1 MERKIIN
8 YYVCL
13 ECPEIK
19 VNNTQPL
26 MNFRERRVKDKVFS
40 VQCQELVYLSPQWF
54 GFSLQCILSVNKSQ
68 E

>member
-40 VQCQELVYLSPQWF
+40 VQCQELVYSSP
-54 GFSLQCILSVNKSQ
+54 
-68 E
+68 